1 MIEYLLDVYLCG
13 LVVITKVVQDIGI
26 ALLVQFIFYKVFKIN
41 LYKELDKLSKR
52 LDRKVNE
59 IFG

>member
-13 LVVITKVVQDIGI
+13 LVVLAELIGAMAI
-26 ALLVQFIFYKVFKIN
+26 AILFQYVFYKVFKIN
-41 LYKELDKLSKR
+41 LYKNLCKLSRKLDK
-52 LDRKVNE
+52 KVTE

>member
-13 LVVITKVVQDIGI
+13 LVVLAELIGAIAIGI
-26 ALLVQFIFYKVFKIN
+26 LTQYIFYKVFKIN
-41 LYKELDKLSKR
+41 LYKSLCILSRK

-59 IFG
+59 YFG

>member
-13 LVVITKVVQDIGI
+13 LVVLAELIGAI
-26 ALLVQFIFYKVFKIN
+26 AIAILFQFIFYKVFKIN

>member
-13 LVVITKVVQDIGI
+13 IVIIAELIGAMAI
-26 ALLVQFIFYKVFKIN
+26 AILFQYVFYKVFKIN
-41 LYKELDKLSKR
+41 LYKSLCILSRK

-59 IFG
+59 YFG